1 MIFIHCN
8 HLLNI
13 IHTSLLYIT
22 AIVMAQKTTGLSTEA
37 AAYST
42 SLGLLPLCLGY
53 TIYGLL
59 EDDAKENN
67 SSDDD
72 ETTTNN
78 QVVT

>member
-1 MIFIHCN
+1 
-8 HLLNI
+8 
-13 IHTSLLYIT
+13 
-22 AIVMAQKTTGLSTEA
+22 MAQKTTGLSTEA

>member
-1 MIFIHCN
+1 
-8 HLLNI
+8 
-13 IHTSLLYIT
+13 
-22 AIVMAQKTTGLSTEA
+22 MAQKATGLSTVD

-59 EDDAKENN
+59 EDAKENN

-78 QVVT
+78 SSDMNSQVWPGGALAFAKQQQ